1 MTTQTAKYTMALGF
15 AGDSS
20 NWESLTMDQVIE
32 KIAAANAMIQ
42 RTADFDRVEN
52 KTIITLGEFHSTNQ
66 GWQRAEI
73 LINGATGYGFIIAI

>member
-1 MTTQTAKYTMALGF
+1 MALGF

-20 NWESLTMDQVIE
+20 NWESLTMAQVME
-32 KIAAANAMIQ
+32 KISAANAMKQ

-52 KTIITLGEFHSTNQ
+52 KSIITLGDFHSTNQ

-73 LINGATGYGFIIAI
+73 LINGSTGYGFIIAL